1 MGSLTQDDLN
11 NSINKLQA
19 RAGLPAMTTTPDA
32 DPANNMGVSNLIW
45 EIRRCRRCELIMDNW
60 YRYWDLIRWH
70 QIGFNQVP
78 EHHVGR
84 QRKQC
89 A

>member
-1 MGSLTQDDLN
+1 LSVSDRNNIGYQYTDCPLYWISVIYLNFAEAKAEMGSLTQDDLN

-45 EIRRCRRCELIMDNW
+45 EIRRCRLC
-60 YRYWDLIRWH
+60 
-70 QIGFNQVP
+70 
-78 EHHVGR
+78 
-84 QRKQC
+84 
-89 A
+89 